1 MFAGITDWNIC
12 ISKFLVRGR
21 RGARPKAERFRP
33 GRRPLKRGRLLAGAC
48 GACPGRA
55 FGPARRPVRA
65 AKSRPLF
72 NGLRGG
78 RLCQAPAGRAAPASI
93 KKSILKNIIYGTEET
108 V

>member
-1 MFAGITDWNIC
+1 M
-12 ISKFLVRGR
+12 
-21 RGARPKAERFRP
+21 
-33 GRRPLKRGRLLAGAC
+33 GRLLAGAC

-72 NGLRGG
+72 NGLRG
-78 RLCQAPAGRAAPASI
+78 APASI

>member
-65 AKSRPLF
+65 AKSRP
-72 NGLRGG
+72 
-78 RLCQAPAGRAAPASI
+78 A
-93 KKSILKNIIYGTEET
+93 T
-108 V
+108 VFAFLPGFISKHIDNLYPYMYNKYTPWGI